1 MSKPTSATPKPLSDD
16 EQAGTKR
23 VIRKALIGTGLVT
36 TFDRLCAEIEINAL
50 QAQPAPV
57 PLAEDEALI
66 AEISRTLG
74 LTDQNTWSFATSKAE
89 FLLILERLSLR
100 SGQLAQVLALCDER
114 DLASAESRKYGGA
127 FCYAQV
133 LTTDEIRNL
142 LTTEEQER

>member
-1 MSKPTSATPKPLSDD
+1 MSV
-16 EQAGTKR
+16 R
-23 VIRKALIGTGLVT
+23 
-36 TFDRLCAEIEINAL
+36 
-50 QAQPAPV
+50 
-57 PLAEDEALI
+57 DEALI
-66 AEISRTLG
+66 ARLDDPYPHS
-74 LTDQNTWSFATSKAE
+74 SKCFCDYCERREEAIRE
-89 FLLILERLSLR
+89 TGKRLSLR